1 MILNNIL
8 DCEFQLLLQMNSVQW
23 QKKLTA
29 FDDHLQVSFRF
40 LSILTIFDTS
50 DFVFITFL
58 FWNTPPPLITQR
70 CVTARVRSD
79 FAKDVKIMC
88 LWVTPIWPNILKAHS
103 WKVWLRLCAIFTL
116 LYLNKENIKYDWACM
131 YR

>member
-8 DCEFQLLLQMNSVQW
+8 DCKFQLLLQMNSVQW

-58 FWNTPPPLITQR
+58 FWNNPPP
-70 CVTARVRSD
+70 S
-79 FAKDVKIMC
+79 
-88 LWVTPIWPNILKAHS
+88 
-103 WKVWLRLCAIFTL
+103 
-116 LYLNKENIKYDWACM
+116 
-131 YR
+131 

>member
-8 DCEFQLLLQMNSVQW
+8 DCKFQLLLQMNSVQW

-50 DFVFITFL
+50 DFVFITVL
-58 FWNTPPPLITQR
+58 FWNNPPPHNTAMCHCTWEIRFRKR
-70 CVTARVRSD
+70 C
-79 FAKDVKIMC
+79 KDY
-88 LWVTPIWPNILKAHS
+88 VTPIWPNILKAHS

>member
-8 DCEFQLLLQMNSVQW
+8 DCKFQLLLQMNSVQW

-58 FWNTPPPLITQR
+58 FWNNPPPPHNTAMCHCTCEIRFRKRCKDYVFMGYTHLTKHFKSTFVKGLTQ
-70 CVTARVRSD
+70 VVRYIHIAL
-79 FAKDVKIMC
+79 F
-88 LWVTPIWPNILKAHS
+88 
-103 WKVWLRLCAIFTL
+103 
-116 LYLNKENIKYDWACM
+116 E
-131 YR
+131 